1 MSSRAP
7 SSSDVIDVRP
17 ASCDERLTGISLLLG
32 SFPPEERKIRL
43 IDVMHSVEQGELSL
57 DGLLIAFVEGRAVGA
72 ALAVVQPDRMAF
84 AWTPGVLIP
93 DDLATIASVGA
104 VADRLMSELGAWID
118 RTPARFAQI
127 LIEPDAP
134 PDFVL
139 LRNHGFVPI
148 ADLEMRQR
156 WLNEP
161 LAPWTAPAWT
171 TITYDD
177 SLATRFADVIERT
190 YAGSLDCPN
199 FTGYRSGREALES
212 HRSAGVFA
220 PSLWTLFEV
229 DGRDAGVLLIAPQPD
244 QKACELVYTG
254 IVPEFR
260 GRGLGKNLV
269 EYALRLVQNRGD
281 ARMCLCVDSSNHYA
295 CAIYDAVGLVVEGT
309 RSVWL
314 RWSKPSAA

>member
-1 MSSRAP
+1 M
-7 SSSDVIDVRP
+7 IDVRP
-17 ASCDERLTGISLLLG
+17 ASRDERLTGVSLLLG
-32 SFPPEERKIRL
+32 SFPLEERKIRL

-57 DGLLIAFVEGRAVGA
+57 DGLLIAFVEGRAIGA

-84 AWTPGVLIP
+84 AWPPGVMIP
-93 DDLATIASVGA
+93 DDLATTPSVGA
-104 VADRLMSELGAWID
+104 VADRLMGALDAWID
-118 RTPARFAQI
+118 ESPARFAQI

-134 PDFVL
+134 PDFDL
-139 LRNHGFVPI
+139 LRSHGFVPV

-161 LAPWTAPAWT
+161 LGRWTPPAWT
-171 TITYDD
+171 TLTYEE
-177 SLATRFADVIERT
+177 SLATRFAEVIERT
-190 YAGSLDCPN
+190 YAGSLDCPA
-199 FTGYRSGREALES
+199 FTGFRSGAEALES
-212 HRSAGVFA
+212 HRAAGVFD
-220 PSLWTLFEV
+220 PTMWTLFEV
-229 DGRDAGVLLIAPQPD
+229 EGRDAGVLLLAPQPD

-269 EYALRLVQNRGD
+269 EYALQRVRNRGD

-295 CAIYDAVGLVVEGT
+295 CAIYDALGIVVEGV

-314 RWSKPSAA
+314 RWSKPSDA

>member
-1 MSSRAP
+1 MSRHVP
-7 SSSDVIDVRP
+7 SSPVAIDVRP
-17 ASCDERLTGISLLLG
+17 ASRDERLTGISLLLG

-43 IDVMHSVEQGELSL
+43 IDVMHSVDQGELSL

-84 AWTPGVLIP
+84 AWPPGVVIP
-93 DDLATIASVGA
+93 DDLATITSIDA
-104 VADRLMSELGAWID
+104 VADCLMSALGAWID
-118 RTPARFAQI
+118 RSHARFAQI

-177 SLATRFADVIERT
+177 SLSARFAEVVERT
-190 YAGSLDCPN
+190 YDGSLDCPD
-199 FTGYRSGREALES
+199 FTGYRSGTEALES
-212 HRSAGVFA
+212 HRAAGVFT
-220 PSLWTLFEV
+220 PSMWTLFEV
-229 DGRDAGVLLIAPQPD
+229 DGRDAGVLLIAPQLD
-244 QKACELVYTG
+244 QKASELVYTG

-260 GRGLGKNLV
+260 GRGLGKKIV
-269 EYALRLVQNRGD
+269 EYALHLAQNRGD
-281 ARMCLCVDSSNHYA
+281 ARMCLCVDSSNRYA

-314 RWSKPSAA
+314 RWSKPSQT